1 MILSHKKHGTKNHS
15 HKTPDI
21 VAILDLCYTVMNA
34 SAQVYESVYILM
46 HSKRFG
52 EYMLQKKRGNYY
64 GSETTGQVVTDIITT
79 HDTVCRDPS
88 DDISGIKYICK

>member
-1 MILSHKKHGTKNHS
+1 MPDDRSCVCRA

-64 GSETTGQVVTDIITT
+64 GSETTGQAVTDIITT
-79 HDTVCRDPS
+79 HDTVCEILQRL
-88 DDISGIKYICK
+88 SGIKYICK